1 MVIRT
6 RNASV
11 PNVGGGTV
19 HIGNTLVSAYRPT
32 NNYSRCID
40 TVGNPKGEN
49 PFDLTHRRLEYWTPI
64 NGSYSFF
71 TAVNAVPTCIK
82 DPWNSSHLP
91 LTGYVRPASDAIADS
106 HPGEPAVAV
115 PVFLFELKDVPEM
128 LRHAMGRARSLANAA
143 RGKTHA
149 DITKYLGNPKDP
161 AKDWLNYNF
170 GWRPFFS
177 DIAKIGKVAEWMKN
191 RSEVMK
197 KLHRSDFISRRG
209 KQGSRSAVSVN
220 NQAAFDSSMDSWY
233 GSEKKSTQSD
243 QWVVSHWVADPFL
256 FNASLSDDYQY
267 LLRHALGID
276 FAASHLWDAMPWS
289 WLVDWFAGAGSVV
302 HALQNRMGIQFKNAS
317 AMNHTVTKVET
328 IPRRHPTLRAG
339 PAMAVYE
346 TKFRTPTSPSIL
358 PSGVNYFGAGQL
370 TTLASLAVTR
380 GYLR

>member
-6 RNASV
+6 RVASV
-11 PNVGGGTV
+11 PNQGGGKV
-19 HIGNTLVSAYRPT
+19 FVGSTLVSQIRPT
-32 NNYSRCID
+32 KNYSTCID
-40 TVGNPKGEN
+40 TVGSPRSEN
-49 PFDLTHRRLEYWTPI
+49 PFDLTHRRLEHWVPM
-64 NGSYSFF
+64 NGTFGLYK
-71 TAVNAVPTCIK
+71 AVDAVPTCIQ

-91 LTGYVRPASDAIADS
+91 LTGYVRPTSSAIADS
-106 HPGEPAVAV
+106 HPGEPAVAI

-128 LRHAMGRARSLANAA
+128 LKHAMGRARSLANAA
-143 RGKTHA
+143 RGQTHH
-149 DITKYLGNPKDP
+149 DIVKYLGNPKDP

-177 DIAKIGKVAEWMKN
+177 DIAKIGKVAAWMKN
-191 RSEVMK
+191 RAGVMK
-197 KLHRSDFISRRG
+197 KLHRSNFISRRG
-209 KQGSRSAVSVN
+209 KLGSRSAISVN
-220 NQAAFDSSMDSWY
+220 NQVTYDSSMSSWY
-233 GSEKKSTQSD
+233 GSEIKSTKED
-243 QWVVSHWVADPFL
+243 QWVVSHWKADPFL

-302 HALQNRMGIQFKNAS
+302 HALQNRMGIQFANAS
-317 AMNHTVTKVET
+317 AMRHTVTKVET
-328 IPRRHPTLRAG
+328 IPRRHAYITHG

-346 TKFRTPTSPSIL
+346 TKYRTPTSPSIL
-358 PSGVNYFGAGQL
+358 PSGINYFGSGQL